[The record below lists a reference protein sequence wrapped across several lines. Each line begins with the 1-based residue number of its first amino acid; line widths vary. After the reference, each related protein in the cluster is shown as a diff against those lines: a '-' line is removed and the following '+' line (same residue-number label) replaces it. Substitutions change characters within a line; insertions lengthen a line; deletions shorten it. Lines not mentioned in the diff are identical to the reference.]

1 MMTIK
6 KGRMNTNQNFKS
18 GFVTIIGRPNV
29 GKSTLINNILKEKL
43 LITSSKPQ
51 TTRNTIRL
59 IYTDDEMQLI
69 FLDTPGIHKP
79 KTKLGTYM
87 SNSAENTLREVD
99 GIVYMVEPEEKIGP
113 GDCYIMEKLK
123 TIDTPKILV
132 INKIDQFPKEQLLS
146 VIENYSKDD
155 IFDEIIPISAANG
168 DGVDLLLDIL
178 KEKMPQGPKYFPE
191 DMIIDQSER
200 FIVQE
205 LIREKLL
212 RTLRDEIP
220 HGIAVEVTSMKE
232 REDSELYDIE
242 ATIFCEKKSHK
253 GIIIGK
259 KGGMLKKIGTDA
271 RKDLE
276 FFLKQPVN
284 LQLWVKVRPD
294 WRDKSYDL
302 KDLGY
307 HD

>member
-113 GDCYIMEKLK
+113 GDRYIMEKLK

-132 INKIDQFPKEQLLS
+132 INKIDQYPKEQLLS
-146 VIENYSKDD
+146 VIENYSQDD

-220 HGIAVEVTSMKE
+220 HGIAVEVTSMKV

-253 GIIIGK
+253 GIVIGK